1 LAKVGPDGLDFSI
14 TLAGDIPWT
23 GNGDVGKNELIKN
36 SVVFTLGGLPNG
48 FKLGD
53 ISNVSF
59 QYGTDLT
66 EPNVQP
72 QDVPE
77 PSTVFLLG
85 LGLVGLAWF
94 GERRF
99 HRT

>member
-1 LAKVGPDGLDFSI
+1 MAKVGPDGLDFSI

-59 QYGTDLT
+59 QSGTSLSG
-66 EPNVQP
+66 PNVQT
-72 QDVPE
+72 QDAPE
-77 PSTVFLLG
+77 PPTWLLLG
-85 LGLVGLAWF
+85 SGLIGLAWF